1 MNLSETKINH
11 EYIIDKINIDKCTSI
26 RLQILG
32 VLKGTHILVINKMKS
47 GAIILKV
54 RGTRLGIDK
63 EVVNSITCISVE
75 NKGEKNEKSKYSVYR
90 KS

>member
-1 MNLSETKINH
+1 MNLSQTNINH

-32 VLKGTHILVINKMKS
+32 VLKGTHILVINKMKN

-54 RGTRLGIDK
+54 RGTRLGIDN
-63 EVVNSITCISVE
+63 EVAKSITCKSLE
-75 NKGEKNEKSKYSVYR
+75 DKREKNE
-90 KS
+90 

>member
-11 EYIIDKINIDKCTSI
+11 EYMIDKINIDKCTSI
-26 RLQILG
+26 RLQVLG
-32 VLKGTHILVINKMKS
+32 VLEGTKIRTLNKRNN
-47 GAIILKV
+47 GAIILRI